1 MKKLVLSFAAIGL
14 FFTATQAQVAETT
27 TDVYTES
34 QTEVAV
40 VEDDFEEIDV
50 TALPA
55 AVNEAI
61 ARDFAGATAQEAWM
75 KEKDNKKVYKI
86 KLNVS
91 GEEKKVYA
99 DADGNWIDM
108 KDKKDKKDKDQY

>member
-1 MKKLVLSFAAIGL
+1 MKKLILSFATVGL

-27 TDVYTES
+27 DVYTES

-40 VEDDFEEIDV
+40 AGDEFEEIDV

-55 AVNEAI
+55 AINEAI
-61 ARDFAGATAQEAWM
+61 ARDFAGATAQEAWV
-75 KEKDNKKVYKI
+75 KEKDNKQVYKI
-86 KLNVS
+86 KLNVA

-99 DADGNWIDM
+99 DAEGNWIDM
-108 KDKKDKKDKDQY
+108 KDKKIKDKNQS

>member
-1 MKKLVLSFAAIGL
+1 MKKLILTFAALGL
-14 FFTATQAQVAETT
+14 FFTTTQAQVAETT
-27 TDVYTES
+27 TDVYTDSE
-34 QTEVAV
+34 TEVAV
-40 VEDDFEEIDV
+40 VEDDFEEIDL

-61 ARDFAGATAQEAWM
+61 TRDFAGATAQEAWV
-75 KEKDNKKVYKI
+75 KDKDDKRVYKI

-99 DADGNWIDM
+99 DAEGNWIDM
-108 KDKKDKKDKDQY
+108 EDKKDKRDKNKS

>member
-1 MKKLVLSFAAIGL
+1 MKKLILSFAAIGL
-14 FFTATQAQVAETT
+14 FFTATQAQVAEVK
-27 TDVYTES
+27 TDAQVEP

-40 VEDDFEEIDV
+40 VGDDFEEIDV

-61 ARDFAGATAQEAWM
+61 ARDFAGATAQEAWV
-75 KEKDNKKVYKI
+75 KEKDNKQVYKI

-99 DADGNWIDM
+99 DAEGNWIDM
-108 KDKKDKKDKDQY
+108 KDKKDKKDKNQS

>member
-1 MKKLVLSFAAIGL
+1 MKKLVLTFAAFAL
-14 FFTATQAQVAETT
+14 FVTTTQAQVPET
-27 TDVYTES
+27 TDVYTDS

-40 VEDDFEEIDV
+40 VADDFEEIDV
-50 TALPA
+50 TEIPA

-75 KEKDNKKVYKI
+75 KEKDDKKIYKI

-99 DADGNWIDM
+99 DEEGNWIDM
-108 KDKKDKKDKDQY
+108 KDKKEKDRS

>member
-1 MKKLVLSFAAIGL
+1 MKKLVLTFAALGL
-14 FFTATQAQVAETT
+14 FITTTQAQVAEAN
-27 TDVYTES
+27 TDVYVDS

-40 VEDDFEEIDV
+40 VGDDFEEIDV
-50 TALPA
+50 TEIPA

-61 ARDFAGATAQEAWM
+61 TRDFDGATVQEAWV
-75 KEKDNKKVYKI
+75 KEKDDKKVYKI

-99 DADGNWIDM
+99 DEEGNWIDM
-108 KDKKDKKDKDQY
+108 KDKKDKDRS